1 MFSASV
7 VLKHIHKVTE
17 KLIFTSFTCPFE
29 YCDIE
34 RPRLSELRHTAQKDG
49 KLNLND
55 TKAKRIENSLKYKAF
70 GIIITRSCLV
80 PPPPKKKKSNY
91 YYYKKITLI
100 LILKM
105 TSKLK
110 SNQYSFYGW
119 LLS

>member
-1 MFSASV
+1 M
-7 VLKHIHKVTE
+7 
-17 KLIFTSFTCPFE
+17 
-29 YCDIE
+29 
-34 RPRLSELRHTAQKDG
+34 AQKDS
-49 KLNLND
+49 NFNE
-55 TKAKRIENSLKYKAF
+55 TKAKRIENPLKYKAF

-80 PPPPKKKKSNY
+80 PPPPPQKKKSNNY
-91 YYYKKITLI
+91 YYIKITLI